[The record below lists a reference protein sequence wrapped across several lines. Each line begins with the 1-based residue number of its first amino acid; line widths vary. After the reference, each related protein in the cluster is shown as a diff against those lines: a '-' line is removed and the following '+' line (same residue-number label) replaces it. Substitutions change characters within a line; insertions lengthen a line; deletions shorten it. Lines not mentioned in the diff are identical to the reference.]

1 APQKEELLAELTE
14 YKNKLAPFITDTT
27 QMVWRALDS
36 EGKRVLLEGAQG
48 TMLDIDHGT
57 YPYVTSSST
66 VSAGA
71 CTGLGINPKDI
82 GKVTGIVKAYCT
94 RVGNGPFPSEDHG
107 EDGKRLGEQGHEFG
121 TTTGRARRCG
131 WFDAVATRYAS
142 RLNGCDELALMK
154 LDVLDGF
161 DEVKVCVAYEYN
173 GKTIDYVPVDLE
185 NVKPIYK
192 TFKGWNGSVGARK
205 FEDLPQSAQDYVK
218 LIEEISQTKVGI
230 ISTSPER
237 DDTIIL

>member
-1 APQKEELLAELTE
+1 
-14 YKNKLAPFITDTT
+14 
-27 QMVWRALDS
+27 
-36 EGKRVLLEGAQG
+36 
-48 TMLDIDHGT
+48 
-57 YPYVTSSST
+57 
-66 VSAGA
+66 
-71 CTGLGINPKDI
+71 
-82 GKVTGIVKAYCT
+82 
-94 RVGNGPFPSEDHG
+94 
-107 EDGKRLGEQGHEFG
+107 
-121 TTTGRARRCG
+121 
-131 WFDAVATRYAS
+131 
-142 RLNGCDELALMK
+142 MK